1 MVVVEKVGGTRVV
14 WGLFEGGLADGE
26 GVLGA
31 ATATAADISHTAILL
46 SMTFSRS
53 DPFQNVSRLVNSS
66 EQ

>member
-1 MVVVEKVGGTRVV
+1 MVVVEKVGGIRVV

-26 GVLGA
+26 GVVGA
-31 ATATAADISHTAILL
+31 ATAADISHAAILL